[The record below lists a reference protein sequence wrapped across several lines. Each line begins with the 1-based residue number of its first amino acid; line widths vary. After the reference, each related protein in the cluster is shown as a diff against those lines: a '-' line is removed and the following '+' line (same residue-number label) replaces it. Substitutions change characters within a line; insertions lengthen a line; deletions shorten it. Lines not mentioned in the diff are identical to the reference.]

1 MRDDKL
7 RSQLQL
13 HLLVFIAGFT
23 GILGELITISA
34 VDLVWFR
41 MLMAVI
47 LMYAYAR
54 YMKLNMAVPFKAIV
68 QFIIAG
74 IIIALHWITFSP
86 L

>member
-54 YMKLNMAVPFKAIV
+54 YMKLNMGVPFKAIV

-74 IIIALHWITFSP
+74 IIFI
-86 L
+86 